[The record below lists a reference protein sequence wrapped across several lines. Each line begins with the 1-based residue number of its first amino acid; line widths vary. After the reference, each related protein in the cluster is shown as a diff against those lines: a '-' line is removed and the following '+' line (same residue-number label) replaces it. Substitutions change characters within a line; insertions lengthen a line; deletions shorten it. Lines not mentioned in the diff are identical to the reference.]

1 MFMWGVHWLI
11 CMGNVTAP
19 VTLILHLRFCRN
31 IILFLDSRLT
41 AYTQNE
47 LFEEVLLLFL
57 DMEME
62 GVRPNEFT

>member
-19 VTLILHLRFCRN
+19 VMLILRLRFCRKR
-31 IILFLDSRLT
+31 ILFLDSRLT